1 MSTNSKNQDSVL
13 GDYVYQL
20 QKQKEER
27 ERLRRE
33 REAEIERQRKAEEAR
48 RIAEEKRMAE
58 QKERLRQEAE
68 ARKRAE
74 EERIRAKELA
84 ERQKRTTKKVLI
96 AAAISVAVF
105 LLIRGGMKIVQTIE
119 TKRAVAE
126 ATLTIE
132 KADALVASYQF
143 DEARDLY
150 RNAYQKTK
158 NEEAQRILSTKEK
171 EVEDARKNADEEYE
185 NALKKLKI
193 LLDADDNVFNKYSNE
208 CLDKMIKIYP
218 KRKETI
224 YYKNLRGK

>member
-1 MSTNSKNQDSVL
+1 MSTISTNQDSVL
-13 GDYVYQL
+13 GDYVLQL

-48 RIAEEKRMAE
+48 RIAEEKRMAAE
-58 QKERLRQEAE
+58 EERKRKEEE
-68 ARKRAE
+68 ERKRAE

-84 ERQKRTTKKVLI
+84 ERQKRTAKKVLI
-96 AAAISVAVF
+96 AAAISVAAF
-105 LLIRGGMKIVQTIE
+105 LLIRGGMKIAQTIA

-126 ATLTIE
+126 ATITIE
-132 KADALVASYQF
+132 KADALIATYQF
-143 DEARDLY
+143 DEAQKICESGL
-150 RNAYQKTK
+150 RNIN
-158 NEEAQRILSTKEK
+158 NEEARHIVLAKET
-171 EVEDARKNADEEYE
+171 DIRTAKNKADEEYE

-218 KRKETI
+218 NRKETI

>member
-13 GDYVYQL
+13 GDYVLQL

-27 ERLRRE
+27 ERKRRE
-33 REAEIERQRKAEEAR
+33 HEAEIERQRKAEEAR

-74 EERIRAKELA
+74 EERKLAKERA
-84 ERQKRTTKKVLI
+84 EIRKKTAKKVLI
-96 AAAISVAVF
+96 AAAISVAIF

-126 ATLTIE
+126 ATITIE
-132 KADALVASYQF
+132 KADALVTSYQF

-150 RNAYQKTK
+150 RNAYRKTK
-158 NEEAQRILSTKEK
+158 SEEARRILSTKEK
-171 EVEDARKNADEEYE
+171 EVEDARKKADIEYE
-185 NALKKLKI
+185 NTLKKLRI
-193 LLDADDNVFNKYSNE
+193 LLDADDNVFNQYSNE

-218 KRKETI
+218 NRKETI

>member
-58 QKERLRQEAE
+58 QKERLRKEAE

-74 EERIRAKELA
+74 EERKLAKERA
-84 ERQKRTTKKVLI
+84 EIRKKIAKKVLI
-96 AAAISVAVF
+96 AAAISVAIF
-105 LLIRGGMKIVQTIE
+105 LLVRGGMKVVQTIA

-126 ATLTIE
+126 TAVIIE
-132 KADALVASYQF
+132 KGDAFVAAYQF

-150 RNAYQKTK
+150 RNAYRKTK
-158 NEEAQRILSTKEK
+158 NEEARRILSSKEI
-171 EVEDARKNADEEYE
+171 EVKDARIRADVEYD
-185 NALKKLKI
+185 NALKKLRI

-218 KRKETI
+218 NRKETI